1 MSRQCKIK
9 GALLQDIAEAIC
21 NFPATEVAQIF
32 NIKESTVGNYTSY
45 AKSIYKENPNAEE
58 TYCRLNKSLRHEIK
72 SRILTIKDSGK
83 VIDFL
88 EAAPKRRYKTGVTR
102 KYAPRKSNGR
112 VALPINNTP
121 REKSIEAKVTKADL
135 KDVLKVIGSGFET
148 LTKLIE
154 KM

>member
-9 GALLQDIAEAIC
+9 GAVLQDIAQAIC
-21 NFPATEVAQIF
+21 DFPAKEVAQIF
-32 NIKESTVGNYTSY
+32 NIKERTVNNYTSY
-45 AKSIYKENPNAEE
+45 AKAIYKENPKAEE
-58 TYCRLNKSLRHEIK
+58 GYCRLNKSLKHEIR
-72 SRILTIKDSGK
+72 SRILAIKDSGK

-88 EAAPKRRYKTGVTR
+88 EAIPKRKYKAGVTR

-112 VALPINNTP
+112 VPLPINNTP
-121 REKSIEAKVTKADL
+121 RVNNIEAKVTKADL
-135 KDVLKVIGSGFET
+135 KDVLKVIASGFET